1 MSYASIVISIFSLC
15 IAVASAWLTLFRR
28 GRLAMTRPNVI
39 FFGFDTA
46 PKTTAKIFIR
56 TLLYST
62 AVRGQVIEGMF
73 AKLHHAGSDQIFSFW
88 GYGETNQLV
97 PGSGLYVGQTGIAV
111 NHPFVLSVHQP
122 AYEFTKGDYEIEV
135 FVRLVGRKTSIQLS
149 GFKLTLSAEHAGILA
164 RHGGV
169 LFELNPDGRGYVG
182 HARDRD
188 DEPPPTDVIP
198 FSRRSES

>member
-15 IAVASAWLTLFRR
+15 IAVATAWLTLFRR
-28 GRLAMTRPNVI
+28 GRLAMTRPNVV

-46 PKTTAKIFIR
+46 PKTTAKIFLR

-62 AVRGQVIEGMF
+62 ALRGQVIEGMF
-73 AKLHHAGSDQIFSFW
+73 AKLHHAGSEQIFSFW

-111 NHPFVLSVHQP
+111 NHHFVLSVHQP
-122 AYEFTKGDYEIEV
+122 AYEFSKGDYEIEV
-135 FVRLVGRKTSIQLS
+135 FVRLVGRKTPIRLS

-182 HARDRD
+182 HARDKD
-188 DEPPPTDVIP
+188 DELPPTDVIP
-198 FSRRSES
+198 FSRQSES

>member
-1 MSYASIVISIFSLC
+1 MTYVSIVISIFSLC

-28 GRLAMTRPNVI
+28 GRLAMTTPNVV

-46 PKTTAKIFIR
+46 PSTTAKIFLR

-73 AKLHHAGSDQIFSFW
+73 AKLHHAGSEQIFSFW

-97 PGSGLYVGQTGIAV
+97 PGSGLYIGQTGVAV
-111 NHPFVLSVHQP
+111 NHHFVLSVHQA
-122 AYEFTKGDYEIEV
+122 AYEFAKGNYEIEV
-135 FVRLVGRKTSIQLS
+135 FVRLVGRKKPIRLS

-164 RHGGV
+164 RHGGI
-169 LFELNPDGRGYVG
+169 LFELNPDGRGYV
-182 HARDRD
+182 ARA
-188 DEPPPTDVIP
+188 
-198 FSRRSES
+198 S